1 MNHFNQTWTVFI
13 DSLEVYSK
21 VEDKSTIGDDLWV
34 EDSDEYLGAGT
45 VTSETATAGTAT
57 SATSWTGGYGIEG
70 GSGYGNWSLLQGLG
84 SGSGSGSGSETPTS
98 TAPSKVKTPAKKTS
112 LFQGELGDFEN
123 FGMLTDA
130 DIKLIEYRES
140 FSNSPFLQCV
150 KKWISTTRGV

>member
-45 VTSETATAGTAT
+45 VTSGTATAGTAT
-57 SATSWTGGYGIEG
+57 SATSWIGGYGSGE
-70 GSGYGNWSLLQGLG
+70 GSGSGNWSGIG
-84 SGSGSGSGSETPTS
+84 FGSGSGSETPTS
-98 TAPSKVKTPAKKTS
+98 TAPSKVKTPAEKTS
-112 LFQGELGDFEN
+112 LFQGELGDFKN
-123 FGMLTDA
+123 FGKLTDA

-150 KKWISTTRGV
+150 KNWISTTRCV